1 MNNYIFTSESV
12 SDGHPDKVA
21 DQISDALV
29 DAGLEKGDE
38 TTRVAIETLVTTNH
52 VTVAGEVK
60 NFNLTDATV
69 ERIIHP
75 NIVLLAGGLFIIS
88 SISDYFDGYL
98 ARVLNQSSKLGTLL
112 DPIADKLLIA
122 SVIVVLVDT
131 NVISNLH
138 VIPAIIILLREI
150 AISGLREFLA
160 KMNTDMPVSK
170 LAKYKTTFQMVS
182 LSILIISLGFQL
194 NDFLWNLGLVTLWIA
209 AIITLLS
216 GYNYM
221 AKGLKHI

>member
-1 MNNYIFTSESV
+1 MAKIYTIPNIITFIRIFLIPIILYLLFSE
-12 SDGHPDKVA
+12 
-21 DQISDALV
+21 
-29 DAGLEKGDE
+29 
-38 TTRVAIETLVTTNH
+38 N
-52 VTVAGEVK
+52 
-60 NFNLTDATV
+60 
-69 ERIIHP
+69 P
-75 NIVLLAGGLFIIS
+75 NIVLIAGLLFIVS

-98 ARVLNQSSKLGTLL
+98 ARTLNQSSKLGTLL

-131 NVISNLH
+131 GVISNIH
-138 VIPAIIILLREI
+138 VVPAIIILLREI

-160 KMNTDMPVSK
+160 KLNTDMPVSK

-182 LSILIISLGFQL
+182 LSILIISLGFEL
-194 NDFLWNLGLVTLWIA
+194 NDLLWNIGLITLWIA

-221 AKGLKHI
+221 VKGLKHI

>member
-1 MNNYIFTSESV
+1 MAKIYTIPNIITF
-12 SDGHPDKVA
+12 
-21 DQISDALV
+21 I
-29 DAGLEKGDE
+29 
-38 TTRVAIETLVTTNH
+38 
-52 VTVAGEVK
+52 
-60 NFNLTDATV
+60 
-69 ERIIHP
+69 RIILIPIILYLLFSENP

-221 AKGLKHI
+221 AKGLRHI

>member
-1 MNNYIFTSESV
+1 MAKIYTIPNIITFIRIFLIPIILYLLFSE
-12 SDGHPDKVA
+12 
-21 DQISDALV
+21 
-29 DAGLEKGDE
+29 
-38 TTRVAIETLVTTNH
+38 N
-52 VTVAGEVK
+52 
-60 NFNLTDATV
+60 
-69 ERIIHP
+69 P
-75 NIVLLAGGLFIIS
+75 NIVLIAGLLFIIS
-88 SISDYFDGYL
+88 SVSDYFDGYL
-98 ARVLNQSSKLGTLL
+98 ARTLNQSSKLGTLL

-131 NVISNLH
+131 GVISNIH
-138 VIPAIIILLREI
+138 VVPALIILLREI

-160 KMNTDMPVSK
+160 KLNTDMPVSK

-182 LSILIISLGFQL
+182 LSILIISLGFEL
-194 NDFLWNLGLVTLWIA
+194 NDLLWNIGLITLWIA

>member
-1 MNNYIFTSESV
+1 MAKIYTIPNIITF
-12 SDGHPDKVA
+12 
-21 DQISDALV
+21 I
-29 DAGLEKGDE
+29 
-38 TTRVAIETLVTTNH
+38 
-52 VTVAGEVK
+52 
-60 NFNLTDATV
+60 
-69 ERIIHP
+69 RIILIPIILYLLFSENP

-160 KMNTDMPVSK
+160 KMSTEMPVSR

-194 NDFLWNLGLVTLWIA
+194 NDFLWNLGLVTLWRA

>member
-1 MNNYIFTSESV
+1 MAKIYTIPNIITF
-12 SDGHPDKVA
+12 
-21 DQISDALV
+21 I
-29 DAGLEKGDE
+29 
-38 TTRVAIETLVTTNH
+38 
-52 VTVAGEVK
+52 
-60 NFNLTDATV
+60 
-69 ERIIHP
+69 RIILIPIILYLLFSENP

-160 KMNTDMPVSK
+160 KMNTDMPVSI

>member
-1 MNNYIFTSESV
+1 M
-12 SDGHPDKVA
+12 
-21 DQISDALV
+21 
-29 DAGLEKGDE
+29 
-38 TTRVAIETLVTTNH
+38 
-52 VTVAGEVK
+52 VK
-60 NFNLTDATV
+60 IYTIPNIITFI
-69 ERIIHP
+69 RIILIPIILYLLFSENP

>member
-1 MNNYIFTSESV
+1 MAKIYTIPNIITF
-12 SDGHPDKVA
+12 
-21 DQISDALV
+21 I
-29 DAGLEKGDE
+29 
-38 TTRVAIETLVTTNH
+38 
-52 VTVAGEVK
+52 
-60 NFNLTDATV
+60 
-69 ERIIHP
+69 RIILIPIILYLLFSENP
-75 NIVLLAGGLFIIS
+75 NIVLLAGGLFIFS
-88 SISDYFDGYL
+88 SVSDYFDGYL

-182 LSILIISLGFQL
+182 LSILIISLGFEL
-194 NDFLWNLGLVTLWIA
+194 NDFLWNLGLITLWIA

>member
-1 MNNYIFTSESV
+1 MAKIYTIPNIITFIRIFLIPIILYLLFSE
-12 SDGHPDKVA
+12 
-21 DQISDALV
+21 
-29 DAGLEKGDE
+29 
-38 TTRVAIETLVTTNH
+38 N
-52 VTVAGEVK
+52 
-60 NFNLTDATV
+60 
-69 ERIIHP
+69 P
-75 NIVLLAGGLFIIS
+75 NIVLIAGLLFIVS
-88 SISDYFDGYL
+88 SVSDYFDGYL
-98 ARVLNQSSKLGTLL
+98 ARTLNQSSKLGTLL

-131 NVISNLH
+131 GVISNIH

-160 KMNTDMPVSK
+160 KLNTDMPVSK

-182 LSILIISLGFQL
+182 LSILIISLGFEL
-194 NDFLWNLGLVTLWIA
+194 NDLLWNIGLITLWIA

-221 AKGLKHI
+221 VKGLKHI

>member
-1 MNNYIFTSESV
+1 MSKIYTIPNIITF
-12 SDGHPDKVA
+12 
-21 DQISDALV
+21 I
-29 DAGLEKGDE
+29 
-38 TTRVAIETLVTTNH
+38 
-52 VTVAGEVK
+52 
-60 NFNLTDATV
+60 
-69 ERIIHP
+69 RIILIPIILYLLFSENP

-160 KMNTDMPVSK
+160 KMNTDMPVSR

>member
-1 MNNYIFTSESV
+1 MAKIYTIPNIITF
-12 SDGHPDKVA
+12 
-21 DQISDALV
+21 I
-29 DAGLEKGDE
+29 
-38 TTRVAIETLVTTNH
+38 
-52 VTVAGEVK
+52 
-60 NFNLTDATV
+60 
-69 ERIIHP
+69 RIILIPIILYLLFSENP

-182 LSILIISLGFQL
+182 LSILIVSLGFQL

>member
-1 MNNYIFTSESV
+1 MAKIYTIPNIITF
-12 SDGHPDKVA
+12 
-21 DQISDALV
+21 I
-29 DAGLEKGDE
+29 
-38 TTRVAIETLVTTNH
+38 
-52 VTVAGEVK
+52 
-60 NFNLTDATV
+60 
-69 ERIIHP
+69 RIILIPIILYLLFSENP
-75 NIVLLAGGLFIIS
+75 NIVFLAGGLFIVS
-88 SISDYFDGYL
+88 SVCDYFDGYL

-182 LSILIISLGFQL
+182 LSILIISLGFEL